1 MLKLVAAALAAL
13 ALSPVAAAA
22 APAVDGVFDLPG
34 RAKRLALGADGG
46 IWITLESGGDVAR
59 VSPQG
64 AVERFDSAVVNSPPA
79 S

>member
-13 ALSPVAAAA
+13 ALSPVAAA